1 MLAATAKL
9 LQSSFPVSSE
19 TWGNETWSG
28 SAGCSGSRTPPG
40 LLDPRLSL
48 SPPVQPLQSLLPHD
62 WLAAAAELLQLSLT
76 APAELLQFSLPVVSS
91 ETWGKKDLER
101 LCWLHRQQNRSRFP

>member
-1 MLAATAKL
+1 
-9 LQSSFPVSSE
+9 
-19 TWGNETWSG
+19 
-28 SAGCSGSRTPPG
+28 
-40 LLDPRLSL
+40 
-48 SPPVQPLQSLLPHD
+48 LPHD